1 MVRHYDI
8 VAFGTGSSLNI
19 ISQLFG
25 MGRKLKVAV
34 VENNMVGGICL
45 TRGCIPSKML
55 LYPATVARRIR
66 ESKKLGI
73 DAELRGLDFSGI
85 MERTYLHIL
94 DESRAIEESLKKH
107 PLVDLY
113 QTDGVFVGDYT
124 IDVGGVE
131 IEGDKILLGTGS
143 KPYIPPIPGLDEL
156 EYFTNEN
163 FFRDLRKLPKRFAI
177 VGGGYVALELG
188 FFLAMMGSEV
198 TVLEMLPRI
207 LYGEEPEAS
216 LLLQKKLSSFMEIR
230 VDHKVVEARK
240 RDGSKVL
247 VAENLKT
254 GETVE
259 VEADEVLVATG
270 RSSYSDVTRPDKTGV
285 KVDSRGWIVT
295 DDYLR
300 TSKEDVW
307 AFGDANGKH
316 MFKHKANYEA
326 QMVLYNAFMGEQVK
340 ASYHAVPHAIFT
352 EPEVASVGMR
362 EEEAAKKHKILVGY
376 ALYEE
381 TARGEAMMVKDY
393 FAKVIVDRET
403 SRLLGAHI
411 VGPEASILIQELVN
425 LMYTRDR
432 SIAPIFRGMHIHP
445 ALSEVV
451 EKAFYNLKEPEAW
464 RR

>member
-1 MVRHYDI
+1 M
-8 VAFGTGSSLNI
+8 NI

-73 DAELRGLDFSGI
+73 DAELRGLDFRGI
-85 MERTYLHIL
+85 MERTYLHVL

-131 IEGDKILLGTGS
+131 IEGDRILLGTGS

-216 LLLQKKLSSFMEIR
+216 
-230 VDHKVVEARK
+230 
-240 RDGSKVL
+240 
-247 VAENLKT
+247 
-254 GETVE
+254 
-259 VEADEVLVATG
+259 
-270 RSSYSDVTRPDKTGV
+270 
-285 KVDSRGWIVT
+285 
-295 DDYLR
+295 
-300 TSKEDVW
+300 
-307 AFGDANGKH
+307 
-316 MFKHKANYEA
+316 
-326 QMVLYNAFMGEQVK
+326 
-340 ASYHAVPHAIFT
+340 
-352 EPEVASVGMR
+352 
-362 EEEAAKKHKILVGY
+362 
-376 ALYEE
+376 
-381 TARGEAMMVKDY
+381 
-393 FAKVIVDRET
+393 
-403 SRLLGAHI
+403 
-411 VGPEASILIQELVN
+411 ILIQELVN

-432 SIAPIFRGMHIHP
+432 SIAPIFRGIHIHP

-451 EKAFYNLKEPEAW
+451 EKAFYNLKEVTCDTSSSLRP
-464 RR
+464 